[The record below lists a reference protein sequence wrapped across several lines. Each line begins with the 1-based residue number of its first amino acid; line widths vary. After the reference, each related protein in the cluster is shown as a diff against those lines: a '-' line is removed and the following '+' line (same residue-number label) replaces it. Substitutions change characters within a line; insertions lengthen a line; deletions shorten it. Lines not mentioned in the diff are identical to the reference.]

1 MPTMLVSWCN
11 AYMVYIRICLIFY
24 NILNSALLFEVSL
37 SCLCEGNAYSIHPHT
52 YFCMYCLLFQVQ
64 LIFFSSPDPQNPHQ
78 FSRTQDK
85 IRVLQPCKVI
95 LECGLHSCAVSP
107 LYCSRQ
113 HVAGSIYI
121 FQEMLFT
128 TCVICRG
135 IPAWCE
141 CWEYSYNCCLERP
154 VLSHLFLTFSIW
166 SVSNLVSRD
175 IKCM

>member
-1 MPTMLVSWCN
+1 MADAENQSSSEPDKYLCLTCQKLFSVISVCQTCWCLDVMRIWWN
-11 AYMVYIRICLIFY
+11 AYMVYIRMCLIFY

-64 LIFFSSPDPQNPHQ
+64 LIFFSSPDPQTPHQ

-95 LECGLHSCAVSP
+95 LECGLHSCAVFP
-107 LYCSRQ
+107 LYRSRQ

-121 FQEMLFT
+121 FQEILFT
-128 TCVICRG
+128 TCLICRG
-135 IPAWCE
+135 IPA
-141 CWEYSYNCCLERP
+141 
-154 VLSHLFLTFSIW
+154 
-166 SVSNLVSRD
+166 
-175 IKCM
+175 